1 MRKKIL
7 RFLLLSIKNMSTKNT
22 IPDINFVIDSSDKEL
37 FIMMKSLVDT
47 NFPQEMQER
56 MNVELWKKKRR
67 YKAEQRG
74 NTIFISFPKINIFI
88 RLIGSILM
96 RFTN

>member
-1 MRKKIL
+1 MT
-7 RFLLLSIKNMSTKNT
+7 TKNT
-22 IPDINFVIDSSDKEL
+22 IPDINFVIDPSDKEL

-47 NFPQEMQER
+47 NFPQEMQDR

-67 YKAEQRG
+67 YKAQQIG
-74 NTIFISFPKINIFI
+74 NTVYISFPSINIFV

>member
-1 MRKKIL
+1 MT
-7 RFLLLSIKNMSTKNT
+7 TKNT

-67 YKAEQRG
+67 YKAQQIG
-74 NTIFISFPKINIFI
+74 NTVYIEFPKINIFI

-96 RFTN
+96 RFTKP